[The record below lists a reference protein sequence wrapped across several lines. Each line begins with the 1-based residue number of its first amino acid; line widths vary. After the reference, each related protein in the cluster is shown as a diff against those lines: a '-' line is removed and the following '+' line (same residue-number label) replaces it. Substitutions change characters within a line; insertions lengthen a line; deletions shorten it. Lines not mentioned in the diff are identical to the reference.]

1 MVSSQIDTAATS
13 PLFRGNISENDAENP
28 TSPNFEEPQDKKE
41 KPKKK
46 KESRDKVKGDY
57 FEHRVLVKD
66 ALAEFENQPI
76 VCENEFE
83 EQLLKEVK

>member
-28 TSPNFEEPQDKKE
+28 ASPNFGNQNVSGEPQEKKE

-46 KESRDKVKGDY
+46 KESGRDKVKGDY

-66 ALAEFENQPI
+66 ALA
-76 VCENEFE
+76 
-83 EQLLKEVK
+83 